1 MSNKQLIYLGIGLVY
16 ALFAACSK
24 NQAEEAKPTEP
35 VRPVEK
41 VSYTN
46 FVGALFEAKCAFCH
60 APGKGQA
67 SLWTFNGYSSVV
79 DNANAIKQMV
89 LVTKAMPKGGSL
101 SATELSSL
109 QSWFDQG
116 MLQ

>member
-1 MSNKQLIYLGIGLVY
+1 MSRKQQIYLVIGLVY

-24 NQAEEAKPTEP
+24 NQADEPTPTEP
-35 VRPVEK
+35 VKPVQK
-41 VSYTN
+41 VTYTN

-60 APGKGQA
+60 APGKAQA
-67 SLWTFNGYSSVV
+67 SLWTFSGYSSVV
-79 DNANAIKQMV
+79 SNAEAIKQMV

-101 SATELSSL
+101 SAAELTSL
-109 QSWFDQG
+109 QGWYDQG